1 MPFVQRDSEGR
12 IIAWTDVQSDL
23 FPEWV
28 EPDDPEFLA
37 VSGIRLVVE
46 LPDPTSVEER
56 LRRLEQQ
63 VVDLNAPPETLSVT
77 MRRAEHDG
85 TVTET

>member
-1 MPFVQRDSEGR
+1 MPYVQRNADGR

-37 VSGIRLVVE
+37 VSGTRLVVE

-56 LRRLEQQ
+56 LKRLETQ
-63 VVDLNAPPETLSVT
+63 VEGLSHG
-77 MRRAEHDG
+77 E
-85 TVTET
+85 